1 MALSVVV
8 GSAGLDD
15 GGGDA
20 LGGEVIGVGGKDLNG
35 ELLDDLLERGA
46 VDAHLGLEEDLGAVT
61 SPSNE
66 DELGTAGLAVS
77 GGHTGVGIGALVLR
91 ELRLELLEATAS
103 LRTSN
108 DLVVALVDKLGPA
121 EDENDDKQARE
132 RHGRG
137 QRFFFFLFSLG
148 RRGGREREAVERERG
163 EQRKDAPFGRFF
175 FFFFSWGPREEKRER
190 EGVVWC
196 ATRTSWSQ
204 WRRSGRR
211 CKSRGLRGQRRRPF
225 RCLVGVGCVAD
236 TACAASLGVVLFPAR
251 ARFSAL
257 LKTRRGVP
265 LLLAIADFCGLPR
278 AHWTRRLIFPGP
290 LSGSS

>member
-77 GGHTGVGIGALVLR
+77 GGHTGVGIGALVVR

-108 DLVVALVDKLGPA
+108 DLVVALVDKLGP
-121 EDENDDKQARE
+121 
-132 RHGRG
+132 
-137 QRFFFFLFSLG
+137 
-148 RRGGREREAVERERG
+148 V
-163 EQRKDAPFGRFF
+163 
-175 FFFFSWGPREEKRER
+175 
-190 EGVVWC
+190 
-196 ATRTSWSQ
+196 
-204 WRRSGRR
+204 
-211 CKSRGLRGQRRRPF
+211 GLS
-225 RCLVGVGCVAD
+225 GVGAD
-236 TACAASLGVVLFPAR
+236 VVVR
-251 ARFSAL
+251 
-257 LKTRRGVP
+257 VE
-265 LLLAIADFCGLPR
+265 D
-278 AHWTRRLIFPGP
+278 
-290 LSGSS
+290 